1 MANKLYNKRGN
12 KNYKEKRL
20 LKELNEFFDK
30 NPDQLE
36 NVKPAD
42 DFAELQS
49 MYDNYVF
56 EEYEDI
62 SEPLDKQQ
70 TSTEPE
76 DKKPVNTNVDPLSRN
91 EPIIRDYVLDNA
103 NNKGNAG
110 AKTFSEP
117 VNFDDTFTI
126 PDAEVEE
133 ESEQPVN
140 SKQTAEKE
148 QPMFNPTASGTDS
161 KKRRRKTER
170 FAKSIV
176 NLTCDLWERGFVWFV
191 TKDITDEKLLEYETE
206 LGVDLELLLEMGD
219 GQKATVRQFFTS
231 QRLIAE
237 EVSKID
243 QEDREDLTD
252 ALVEVFL
259 EKGIQPTATQDL
271 ILIGMKVFGGS
282 ALKGFS
288 IVQPV
293 KLVLHQLKNEAELAQ
308 EYAQTPPPQP
318 TQQPAAEP
326 EQEQE
331 ELTQEENLSDIE
343 VSEEVVLKEIEA
355 ASE

>member
-1 MANKLYNKRGN
+1 MQRKIYNKRGN

-20 LKELNEFFDK
+20 LKELNEHFEA
-30 NPDQLE
+30 NPDQFE

-42 DFAELQS
+42 NFKELQE
-49 MYDNYVF
+49 MYDNTVF

-62 SEPLDKQQ
+62 SENKATD
-70 TSTEPE
+70 EPAPE
-76 DKKPVNTNVDPLSRN
+76 EKKPVNTNVDPLSRN
-91 EPIIRDYVLDNA
+91 EPIIRDYVIDNA
-103 NNKGNAG
+103 NNKGSAG

-117 VNFDDTFTI
+117 VSFDDTFSI
-126 PDAEVEE
+126 PDAELEE

-148 QPMFNPTASGTDS
+148 PPLFNPQPSGTDS

-191 TKDITDEKLLEYETE
+191 TKDITDDKLMEYETD

-231 QRLIAE
+231 QRLVAE

-243 QEDREDLTD
+243 QEDRDDLTD

-271 ILIGMKVFGGS
+271 VLIGMKVFGGS

-293 KLVLHQLKNEAELAQ
+293 KLVLSQIKNEAELTQ
-308 EYAQTPPPQP
+308 EYAQQQPPQ
-318 TQQPAAEP
+318 QPEP
-326 EQEQE
+326 QEQTKPAPPME
-331 ELTQEENLSDIE
+331 ELSPDENISELA

-355 ASE
+355 AGE

>member
-1 MANKLYNKRGN
+1 MAKKLYNKRGN

-20 LKELNEFFDK
+20 LKELNEFFEN

-36 NVKPAD
+36 NLKPAD

-56 EEYEDI
+56 EDYEDV
-62 SEPLDKQQ
+62 SEPEKPKEQVAPD
-70 TSTEPE
+70 E
-76 DKKPVNTNVDPLSRN
+76 KKPVNTNVDPLSRN
-91 EPIIRDYVLDNA
+91 EPIIRDYVLENA
-103 NNKGNAG
+103 NNKGSAG

-126 PDAEVEE
+126 PDAEEEE
-133 ESEQPVN
+133 ESDQPAS

-148 QPMFNPTASGTDS
+148 QSIFNPPPAGTDS

-191 TKDITDEKLLEYETE
+191 TKDITDEKLIEYETE

-293 KLVLHQLKNEAELAQ
+293 KLILTQIKNEAEIAQ
-308 EYAQTPPPQP
+308 EYAATPPPPP
-318 TQQPAAEP
+318 TQPPANETEP
-326 EQEQE
+326 EQE
-331 ELTQEENLSDIE
+331 ELSPEENLSDIE